1 MIAKLKYCLI
11 LFTIISISACNVTR
25 VVPENNNLLV
35 KNKIQRG
42 DSKGVDLGDER
53 DNLKQKPNRE
63 LLGFIKFHLWA
74 YQYGNKG
81 LGIRKKQPWLRR
93 LAEQIGEAPVLI
105 DSNKM
110 RLSALKLSDYYFSKG
125 FLNNEVSYI
134 VKPKRLL
141 KKRAVVYY
149 NVKLNDYHTI
159 NSVEYN
165 ATSRTIDLI
174 IQKYLAQQK
183 LKVGQRLDFEKVEAE
198 RNRLTELLR
207 NNGYYYFNSSY
218 VDFQVDTN
226 QNKLK
231 ADIVV
236 NVRNKKN
243 YDPHFQQ
250 RIDSIVV
257 RIGDGME
264 KDTIYDGIRFL
275 ESNYHIKPSV
285 LKKNIVIRPG
295 ELYNADKVQRTY
307 SNLLNMGLFNFVTI
321 RFSPSS
327 KDSSSLLIAEI
338 TLQTA
343 PKHDFIWE
351 PQAIT
356 TAQGDGIEAGTE
368 RNFGIA
374 NTISLNNRNVFG
386 GAESFNL
393 RSYTALETQLKS
405 DNQGTFTNFRQSVT
419 AEFVIPSLL
428 YFNKKAFSDELTR
441 KSTKFSTSFLH
452 DRNINYTRNVIP
464 FNYTYNFSKDRFAF
478 GVTPFRISINQS
490 AVEEDFLLS
499 LDASTRFYTTQLL
512 TNNLIAGPTAS
523 VFWSNK
529 DKDKFKYV
537 SIRSNALELSGNL
550 LNAYYT
556 LFTEKTGI
564 NKEFLGVKY
573 SQYTRSDIDIAYNR
587 EIDEN
592 NAVAYR
598 FYSGFGLP
606 YGNTRFLPYERR
618 FFVGG
623 GNSLRAWRPR
633 TIGPGSFSDSTSS
646 VSIEKTGE
654 ILIQGNAEYRF
665 DIIDKYVDGAVFM
678 DAGNVWNFQEDV
690 NFQNAEF
697 KFNRFYKELAIN
709 SGIGLRF
716 DLTYVVFRV
725 DWGIALHDPSYLE
738 GQRWVIKDF
747 FDNEWINK
755 NSAVNFAVGYPF

>member
-1 MIAKLKYCLI
+1 MSTKLKYCFI

-25 VVPENNNLLV
+25 VVPENNKLLV
-35 KNKIQRG
+35 KNKIHRG
-42 DSKGVDLGDER
+42 DSKGVDLSDEG

-93 LAEQIGEAPVLI
+93 LAEKIGEAPVLV

-110 RLSALKLSDYYFSKG
+110 ELSALRLSDYYFSKG
-125 FLNNEVSYI
+125 FLDNKVSYD
-134 VKPKRLL
+134 VKTKRFL
-141 KKRAVVYY
+141 KKRAIVSY
-149 NVKLNDYHTI
+149 NVNLNNYHVI
-159 NSVEYN
+159 NTVEYN
-165 ATSRTIDLI
+165 ATSQTIELI
-174 IQKYLAQQK
+174 IQKHLAQQK
-183 LKVGQRLDFEKVEAE
+183 IKVGQRLDLENVESE
-198 RNRLTELLR
+198 RNRLTDLLR
-207 NNGYYYFNSSY
+207 NNGFYYFNSSY
-218 VDFQVDTN
+218 IDFQVDTN

-243 YDPHFQQ
+243 YEPHFQQ
-250 RIDSIVV
+250 KIDSVIVQ
-257 RIGDGME
+257 IGDGLLL
-264 KDTIYDGIRFL
+264 DTMYKGIRYL
-275 ESNYHIKPSV
+275 ESDYHIRRSV
-285 LKKNIVIRPG
+285 LEKNIAVHPG
-295 ELYNADKVQRTY
+295 DLYDASKVQRTY
-307 SNLLNMGLFNFVTI
+307 SNLLNLGLFNFVTI
-321 RFSPSS
+321 RFRPSS
-327 KDSSSLLIAEI
+327 NDSSNLVVAEI
-338 TLQTA
+338 SLQTA

-356 TAQGDGIEAGTE
+356 TAQGDGIEAGSE

-393 RSYTALETQLKS
+393 RSYTAIETQLKS

-419 AEFVIPSLL
+419 AEFVLPSLL
-428 YFNKKAFSDELTR
+428 FFNKKIWSEGLTR
-441 KSTKFSTSFLH
+441 KSTKFNTSYLH

-464 FNYTYNFSKDRFAF
+464 FNFIYSFTKDRFSF
-478 GVTPFRISINQS
+478 GITPFRVSINQS

-512 TNNLIAGPTAS
+512 TNNLIAGPTTT

-529 DKDKFKYV
+529 DKDKFKYF

-556 LFTEKTGI
+556 IFTEKTGI

-573 SQYTRSDIDIAYNR
+573 SQYARSDIDVAFNYV
-587 EIDEN
+587 IDEN
-592 NAVAYR
+592 NAVASR

-606 YGNTRFLPYERR
+606 YGNTRFLPFERR

-654 ILIQGNAEYRF
+654 IVLQANAEYRF
-665 DIIDKYVDGAVFM
+665 DIIDKYVDGAIFL
-678 DAGNVWNFQEDV
+678 DAGNVWNFEDDI
-690 NFQNAEF
+690 NFENAEF
-697 KFNRFYKELAIN
+697 KFNRFYKEFAVN

-716 DLTYVVFRV
+716 DLTYVIFRV

-747 FDNEWINK
+747 FANRWIND